1 MVDYVP
7 LSRRR
12 RNAILAVLATLLL
25 GLGVGVAVGR
35 SAAITASEAAQEVR
49 VKADTLGTRLEAL
62 TIEYDQAISGAGDTI
77 QSGVLDAL
85 DIVEADI
92 DKLIAQSPWLG
103 VAQEQALQDAT
114 NAVRVAGENRVTA
127 DDFAEVAAKAAVIV
141 RQTFG
146 ARE

>member
-12 RNAILAVLATLLL
+12 RNAILAALATLLL

-35 SAAITASEAAQEVR
+35 SAAITASEAAHEVR

-103 VAQEQALQDAT
+103 VAQEQALHDAT